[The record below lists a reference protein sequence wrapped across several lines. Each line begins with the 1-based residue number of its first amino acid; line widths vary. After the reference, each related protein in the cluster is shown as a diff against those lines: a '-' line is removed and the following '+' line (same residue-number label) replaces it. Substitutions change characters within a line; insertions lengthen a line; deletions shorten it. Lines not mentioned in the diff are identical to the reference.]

1 MPLIP
6 DTRSLIPDIRVVAAP
21 HPFTTERVDLCL
33 PAGLTLTEM
42 IARVQPDPVLLRCA
56 HIYIDDWSIPRE
68 RWPFVRPRPGRTV
81 TVRVVPQGGGG
92 GGGKNP
98 LRTVLSIAVI
108 AASFAFG
115 GPLGAALGISETAGA
130 SLGIAAGAIQAAV
143 GGAIITAVGTLLINA
158 IAPPPRPK
166 LGQLSGAPTR
176 DSPTLFITGSRN
188 RANPFGVVPRPL
200 GKHRMVPP
208 LGALPFT
215 EIVGEDQYLRMLFVW
230 GYGPLDITDLR
241 IGETPLTSFSDVE
254 TETVQGYAN
263 DPALTLFPNDVFED
277 TLSITLT
284 QAAGWQVRT
293 TQPNADEISVDI
305 TFPQGLVEFD
315 NQGNKI
321 DRTVS
326 VTVESSPA
334 GANTWTSQGTITVTA
349 RRTSAIRRGLRW
361 KVARGQYDVRL
372 RRTTADTTSSQIFDA
387 SVWTALRTITNEDPV
402 KMTGLAKTAIR
413 IKATDQLSGVIDTFN
428 GIAHSILPDW
438 DATTQTWVMR
448 ATSNPASLYREVL
461 QGAANARPLSD
472 NRLDLANLEDWHE
485 KNAAAGR
492 EFNMVIDFASSV
504 RETLGD
510 IAAAGRAAPMIR
522 DGKWGVVID
531 EKQTVPVQHFTP
543 RNSWGFSARKLFVDL
558 PHGFRVRF
566 ANRDADWRQDE
577 RIVYDDGYDATN
589 ATRFEGLELPG
600 ITDPTQAWKDA
611 RFHIAVA
618 RLRPETYSFF
628 ADIEHIVCTRGDLI
642 RVTHDVPLW
651 GIASARVKQVADD
664 GTNATAVVLD
674 ERVIMEA
681 GKSYSV
687 RFRKS
692 DGSTLVAAVDTV
704 AGETGTLTFTNPIPL
719 GTAPTVDDL
728 AMFGETG
735 SESVELIVKSI
746 EPGPDLTARIV
757 CLDAAPAVHQA
768 DTGPIPPFQSRITPP
783 PGIATPAITDVRSD
797 GAVLLREPDGS
808 LASRI
813 LVTILRP
820 SALRDD
826 VVAVEA
832 RFRVSGSDGA
842 WIFTPPQPAD
852 AGEVSIAPVEDG
864 ETYDFALRYVTK
876 AGDRGAWG
884 VMQTHAVVGKSA
896 PPADVV
902 SFSAAQNGDVVNFK
916 WSQVADLDLEGYEIR
931 FARRG
936 AFAWADATPLT
947 EVTRGTAITNAQ
959 VPPGDWTFGIKAI
972 DTSGN
977 ASANAKTANAV
988 VANTFDI
995 VFEDEQA
1002 PGWRNLGAGSGSGFV
1017 KHYTG
1022 ALVPDS
1028 TSLAGDLGWELFDG
1042 FVPNPVALAV
1052 YEAPE
1057 RDIGFDDTVR
1067 VFAEVES
1074 ALGPGETQGTA
1085 DPILEIDH
1093 RLDARAYNGFEPW
1106 SVGNVTARFVKSR
1119 IVLDTSKGVAKVT
1132 GFKPTVDVRERSE
1145 GAEGVAIAAGGT
1157 GIAFARAFHLTPRV
1171 KVVADG
1177 ASARIAT
1184 KANVST
1190 TGFTAHV
1197 FDAAG
1202 SQVGG
1207 TVDWEA
1213 TGV

>member
-1 MPLIP
+1 MQPEIIP
-6 DTRSLIPDIRVVAAP
+6 PDDKSVRLVAAP
-21 HPFTTERVDLCL
+21 NPFTTERVDLCL
-33 PAGLTLTEM
+33 PAGLTLAEM
-42 IARVQPDPVLLRCA
+42 IARVQPDPELIA
-56 HIYIDDWSIPRE
+56 HAHVYIDDWSIPRD
-68 RWPFVRPRPGRTV
+68 RWHVVRPRPGRTV
-81 TVRVVPQGGGG
+81 TVRVVPQGGG

-130 SLGIAAGAIQAAV
+130 SLGLAAGALQAAV
-143 GGAIITAVGTLLINA
+143 GGAIITAVGTLLVNA

-166 LGQLSGAPTR
+166 LGQISGAPTR

-208 LGALPFT
+208 LGALPYT

-254 TETVQGYAN
+254 TETVQGFPN

-293 TQPNADEISVDI
+293 TQPNADEISVDM
-305 TFPQGLVEFD
+305 TFPQGLVQFD
-315 NQGNKI
+315 NQGNKV

-326 VTVESSPA
+326 ISVESSPA

-361 KVARGQYDVRL
+361 KVTRGQYDVRL
-372 RRTTADTTSSQIFDA
+372 KRTTADASSSQIFDA
-387 SVWTALRTITNEDPV
+387 SVWTALRTIACEDPI
-402 KMTGLAKTAIR
+402 KMSSLAKTALR

-428 GIAHSILPDW
+428 GIVHSILPDW
-438 DATTQTWVMR
+438 DSTTQTWVTR

-461 QGAANARPLSD
+461 QGVANARPLPDS
-472 NRLDLANLEDWHE
+472 RLDLANLEDWHE
-485 KNAAAGR
+485 KCAAAGR

-510 IAAAGRAAPMIR
+510 IAAAGRAAPTVR

-566 ANRDADWRQDE
+566 ANRDQDWRQDE

-600 ITDPTQAWKDA
+600 ITDPAQVWQDA

-651 GIASARVKQVADD
+651 GIASARVKQVLDD

-674 ERVIMEA
+674 ERVIMEV

-692 DGSTLVAAVDTV
+692 DGSTLLEAVDT
-704 AGETGTLTFTNPIPL
+704 APGETDTLTFTNPIPL
-719 GTAPTVDDL
+719 SMAPAVDDL
-728 AMFGETG
+728 AMFGEAG
-735 SESVELIVKSI
+735 SESVELIVKGI

-757 CLDAAPAVHQA
+757 CVDAAPAVHQA
-768 DTGPIPPFQSRITPP
+768 DAGPIPPFQSQITPP
-783 PGIATPAITDVRSD
+783 PGIATPAITDIRSD
-797 GAVLLREPDGS
+797 GTVLLREPDGS
-808 LASRI
+808 FQSRI

-826 VVAVEA
+826 VAAVEA
-832 RFRVSGSDGA
+832 RFRVSGSAGA
-842 WIFTPPQPAD
+842 WIFIPPQPAD
-852 AGEVSIAPVEDG
+852 AGEVSITPVEDG
-864 ETYDFALRYVTK
+864 ETYDFALRYVTI

-884 VMQTHAVVGKSA
+884 ATQTHSVAGKTA
-896 PPADVV
+896 APADVTG
-902 SFSAAQNGDVVNFK
+902 FSASQNGDVVNFR
-916 WSQVADLDLEGYEIR
+916 WNQVPDLDLEGYEIR
-931 FARRG
+931 FG
-936 AFAWADATPLT
+936 PVGGTFADATPLT

-959 VPPGDWTFGIKAI
+959 VPPGTWTFHIVAI

-977 ASANAKTANAV
+977 RSLNPTTATATI
-988 VANTFDI
+988 AATFDI
-995 VFEDEQA
+995 ILESEQA
-1002 PGWRNLGAGSGSGFV
+1002 PRWHGTLTGFV
-1017 KHYTG
+1017 RHYTG
-1022 ALVPDS
+1022 VLAPDS
-1028 TSLAGDLGWELFDG
+1028 TSLAGDLGWETFDQ
-1042 FVPNPVALAV
+1042 FVPNPVAQAV

-1057 RDIGFDDTVR
+1057 QDVGFDDTVR
-1067 VFAEVES
+1067 VWADVAS
-1074 ALGPGETQGTA
+1074 ALGPGETTGVA
-1085 DPILEIDH
+1085 DPSYEIDY
-1093 RLDARAYNGFEPW
+1093 RLAAGAYDGFEPW
-1106 SVGNVTARFVKSR
+1106 TIGNVDARFVKQR
-1119 IVLDTSKGVAKVT
+1119 IVLATAKGVAKIT
-1132 GFKPTVDVRERSE
+1132 GFKPTVDLKERSE
-1145 GAEGVAIAAGGT
+1145 GAKGVAVAAGGAT
-1157 GIAFARAFHLTPRV
+1157 IAFARAFHLTPRV

-1197 FDAAG
+1197 FDTAG
-1202 SQVGG
+1202 TDVGG